1 MIEVIQLT
9 NRTII
14 KPSMLIFNNNKK
26 KRLRSDTVHSR
37 NLDAEFWISIEIL
50 NKITMI
56 DL

>member
-9 NRTII
+9 NRTTI